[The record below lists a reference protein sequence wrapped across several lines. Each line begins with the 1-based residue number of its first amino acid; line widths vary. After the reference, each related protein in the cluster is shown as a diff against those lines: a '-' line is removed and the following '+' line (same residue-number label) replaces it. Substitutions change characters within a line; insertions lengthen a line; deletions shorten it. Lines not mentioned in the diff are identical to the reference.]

1 MSVWKTGECSTGE
14 HTDYSLTRYNP
25 GRIVFRQDHFAITPS
40 APCIPLGPPPPT
52 AKCSLPDMWSLCSSE
67 CPHHSVLLPVY
78 PHLLLWFPPHIRIY
92 LFFFFFFKFSCLFFF
107 FFFMWT
113 ILKIFIEFVT
123 TLLLFYGLVF
133 WPQKACGIL
142 TLDQGWNSHPCIGR
156 QSLNHW
162 TTQGSP

>member
-25 GRIVFRQDHFAITPS
+25 GRIVFRQDHFAITLS

-52 AKCSLPDMWSLCSSE
+52 AKCSLPDMWSLA
-67 CPHHSVLLPVY
+67 LLNAPTIVCFFLY
-78 PHLLLWFPPHIRIY
+78 THISCFGFPPTSEFI
-92 LFFFFFFKFSCLFFF
+92 FFFFFFKISFLFFS